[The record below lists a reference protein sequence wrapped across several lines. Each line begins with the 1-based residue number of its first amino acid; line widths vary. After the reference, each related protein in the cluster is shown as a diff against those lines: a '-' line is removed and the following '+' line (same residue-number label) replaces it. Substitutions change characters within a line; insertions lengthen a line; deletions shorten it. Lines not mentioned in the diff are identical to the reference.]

1 VRPNLRHVRT
11 WLALVALVV
20 AALAAG
26 APLRAEC
33 VPRDVLSMP
42 LPSDRRDPIAVAL
55 ALAYPGLT
63 VTGGQVRFPDGRSL
77 PLGTDR
83 GLAPRERLASAQ
95 IAEQFV
101 DVYPLDFDLQSRL
114 VPWFDPGRARNDA
127 FFRALWFDSESAA
140 RATLVTVAYPAA
152 RGPVRFSV
160 TSRHCVAVQ
169 LAAALVEIAALG
181 PDMDRYFAN
190 VGGSFNW
197 RRISGTNRLSAH
209 SFGIAVDFDT
219 QLGGY
224 WQWSRQPEGA
234 VGAYANRYPEAL
246 VRAME
251 RRGFIW
257 GGKWH
262 HYDGMH
268 FEYRPELIL
277 YARIVGRGRL

>member
-1 VRPNLRHVRT
+1 MRHPRE
-11 WLALVALVV
+11 WLALAALVV
-20 AALAAG
+20 VVLVAV
-26 APLRAEC
+26 APARADCVLR
-33 VPRDVLSMP
+33 DLLSMP
-42 LPSDRRDPIAVAL
+42 LPPDRRDPITVAL
-55 ALAYPGLT
+55 TLAYPGLT
-63 VTGGQVRFPDGRSL
+63 VSDGQVQFPDGRSL

-83 GLAPRERLASAQ
+83 GLPPRERLASAQ

-101 DVYPLDFDLQSRL
+101 DVYPLDFDLEARL
-114 VPWFDPGRARNDA
+114 APWFDPGRARNDA
-127 FFRALWFDSESAA
+127 FFRALWFDSEAAA
-140 RATLVTVAYPAA
+140 RASLVTVAYPAA

-160 TSRHCVAVQ
+160 TTRHCVAVQ
-169 LAAALVEIAALG
+169 LAAALAEIAALG
-181 PDMDRYFAN
+181 PGMDRYFAN

-197 RRISGTNRLSAH
+197 RRISGTNRLSTH

-234 VGAYANRYPEAL
+234 VGTYANRYPETL

-277 YARIVGRGRL
+277 YARILGRQRL